1 MVTLSVG
8 QGEPVADLR
17 ASPSPLREGILRILA
32 AVLQIA
38 ATVAIVR
45 ALEPETAGIYFKG
58 FVIAYGLG
66 ALLRGK
72 YELFIAHFF
81 IGNSPHLEL
90 GIPARVLVR
99 ALGIRVLIRS
109 AIACAI
115 LLVVTAD
122 LDVIQTHLRPYL
134 ETYLPFVLAVPFA
147 TLALLL
153 SGALRAV
160 NRTLGSVLVASYSMN
175 IAILVGAWL
184 APPEDALF
192 VLSWAFFAGSVL
204 MAATGVLITRRVFK
218 QSAETATVKSSS
230 YPWAQVYLSTG
241 HNGLTGIALAGLQWG
256 PACVLAVFG
265 TDLGIAQYAV
275 VYRTA
280 QIIDFLVPSVILI
293 PQSARFQSQLCEAM
307 STLRGKLAVD
317 LAVSFSTTT
326 AWVIAVAMITPW
338 LIGLYGPPY
347 TEVVALFLLLYA
359 TQWVLGGARPAM
371 RQVAA
376 EWDLPRIRRVLLI
389 SVAVAVLVTLVGVHD
404 YDALAAAVGVLAG
417 AVIEHAQALGSALR
431 LTGARANQPPPARG

>member
-1 MVTLSVG
+1 MVTLTVG
-8 QGEPVADLR
+8 EGDAGSELR
-17 ASPSPLREGILRILA
+17 AGPSPLREGVLRILA

-45 ALEPETAGIYFKG
+45 TLEPDTAGIYFKG
-58 FVIAYGLG
+58 FVIAYGLA

-72 YELFIAHFF
+72 YELFAAHVFV
-81 IGNSPHLEL
+81 GNSPQLRF
-90 GIPARVLVR
+90 GIPGRLLVR

-115 LLVVTAD
+115 LLVFTAD
-122 LDVIQTHLRPYL
+122 LDVMQTHLRPYL

-153 SGALRAV
+153 ASTLRAV

-175 IAILVGAWL
+175 IAIIAGAYF

-204 MAATGVLITRRVFK
+204 MALTGVLITRRIFK
-218 QSAETATVKSSS
+218 AGGASAAVSTPR
-230 YPWAQVYLSTG
+230 YPWADVYASTAS
-241 HNGLTGIALAGLQWG
+241 NGLTGIALAGLQWG
-256 PACVLAVFG
+256 PACVLAIFG

-293 PQSARFQSQLCEAM
+293 PHSTRFQSQLCEAM

-326 AWVIAVAMITPW
+326 AWVIAVAIITPW
-338 LIGLYGPPY
+338 IVGLYGAPY
-347 TEVVALFLLLYA
+347 TEVTALFLLLYA
-359 TQWVLGGARPAM
+359 TQWVLGGGRPAI
-371 RQVAA
+371 RQMAA
-376 EWDLPRIRRVLLI
+376 DWDLPKIRRILLV
-389 SVAVAVLVTLVGVHD
+389 SVGVAVVVTLIGVGD
-404 YDALAAAVGVLAG
+404 YGALAAAVGVLAG
-417 AVIEHAQALGSALR
+417 AVVENAQALAAALR
-431 LTGARANQPPPARG
+431 AAGGRGGLRAPQE